1 MPLVTSII
9 QKIAPQI
16 GAVVVIEPEY
26 ELVGHITFK
35 NGKKV
40 FFTRS
45 KFNINGLGSSE
56 IAKDK
61 GYSKFFLKHFGYKV
75 TEGET
80 FFNDKICEKTGYSR
94 NIDAGFEYAKSL
106 GFPVFIKPINLSQG
120 KLVAK
125 IHNKTEYY
133 QVAKKIFKI
142 CSGLIVERF
151 YLGKDYR
158 IVVIDDEI
166 IAVYQRLPLSVIGDG
181 KSTILELI
189 QYKQRGFFDNFGKRL
204 IDLDDWRIKH
214 KLQKQKL
221 NLESIIPNGKIIYL
235 LDNANLSN
243 GGEAI
248 DFTETIHP
256 DFKKLAFNIAK
267 DMGLRLIGLDII
279 TSDITRP
286 MTDYVIIEVNSAPGL
301 DHYASIG
308 DTQAQKVEDLYLK
321 VLKALEI
328 DSNGEN

>member
-16 GAVVVIEPEY
+16 GAVVVVEPEY

-80 FFNDKICEKTGYSR
+80 FFNDKICEKIGDSR

-142 CSGLIVERF
+142 CTGLIVERF
-151 YLGKDYR
+151 YPGKDYR
-158 IVVIDDEI
+158 IVVIDDEV

-189 QYKQRGFFDNFGKRL
+189 QYKQRVFFENFGKRV

-221 NLESIIPNGKIIYL
+221 NSQSVIPNGKIIYL

-267 DMGLRLIGLDII
+267 DMGLRLIGLDVI
-279 TSDITRP
+279 TPDITRP
-286 MTDYVIIEVNSAPGL
+286 MMDYVIIEVNSAPGL

-321 VLKALEI
+321 VLKALEV
-328 DSNGEN
+328 DSTGED

>member
-16 GAVVVIEPEY
+16 GAVVVLEPEY

-75 TEGET
+75 TEGQT
-80 FFNDKICEKTGYSR
+80 FFNDKICEKTGDSR

-125 IHNKTEYY
+125 IYNKKEYY
-133 QVAKKIFKI
+133 QVSKKIFKI
-142 CSGLIVERF
+142 SSGLIVERF
-151 YLGKDYR
+151 YPGKDYR
-158 IVVIDDEI
+158 IVVIDDEV
-166 IAVYQRLPLSVIGDG
+166 IAAYQRLPLSVIGDG
-181 KSTILELI
+181 KSTILELV
-189 QYKQRGFFDNFGKRL
+189 QYKQRVFFEKFSKKLVELN
-204 IDLDDWRIKH
+204 DWRIKQ

-248 DFTETIHP
+248 DFTDSIHP
-256 DFKKLAFNIAK
+256 DFKKLAFHIAK

-279 TSDITRP
+279 TPDITRP

-301 DHYASIG
+301 EHYASIG
-308 DTQAQKVEDLYLK
+308 DVQAKKVEDLYLK
-321 VLKALEI
+321 VLKALEF